1 MKPALGTLL
10 IDIKNCVGDMN
21 AIGRDAILISEWDTK
36 KKKLIVLV
44 VDILQVW
51 IKKEGDI
58 FVEEDELLNLVPD
71 FYIEDEVKNLIN
83 GK

>member
-1 MKPALGTLL
+1 
-10 IDIKNCVGDMN
+10 MN